1 MRTTTRA
8 MMHMTLGNSLPTL
21 AALVLAAGVAQAQP
35 QAPQSNNALQG
46 FSQNRNEP
54 VQINAQTL
62 EVRDKK
68 KMATYTGNVVLV
80 QGDTT
85 LRCKVLVVYYDADQ
99 GSGPAVKSST
109 PTPAGSEQIR
119 RIEATGSVVV
129 TQKGQTATGEKAI
142 YDISD
147 DTVRLFPAPGGNVAV
162 TQGPNVVRGQ
172 RLIVHLDTG
181 VSHFESD
188 NGGGVYSLIVPGN
201 KGDNPP
207 GAPSSLH
214 PAPAPAPHAAPRT
227 APKARATSPSSN
239 PSGLY

>member
-1 MRTTTRA
+1 MMR
-8 MMHMTLGNSLPTL
+8 MTLGNLLSPL
-21 AALVLAAGVAQAQP
+21 AALALAAAIAQAQP
-35 QAPQSNNALQG
+35 QQPAQTNALQG

-68 KMATYTGNVVLV
+68 KMATYNGNVVLV

-85 LRCKVLVVYYDADQ
+85 LRCKTLVVYYDAGQ
-99 GSGPAVKSST
+99 AGGPPVKSST
-109 PTPAGSEQIR
+109 PSPAGTQQIR

-147 DTVRLFPAPGGNVAV
+147 DTVRLFPAPGGMVAV
-162 TQGPNVVRGQ
+162 TQGPNVVRGP

-181 VSHFESD
+181 VSHFE
-188 NGGGVYSLIVPGN
+188 GEGGVYSLIVPN
-201 KGDNPP
+201 STSKSENPQ
-207 GAPSSLH
+207 A
-214 PAPAPAPHAAPRT
+214 APAQHAAPRP
-227 APKARATSPSSN
+227 APKSRSTSPSSN
-239 PSGLY
+239 PTGLY